1 MNRYYINMI
10 NKLQVS
16 NNIELP
22 DEIIKKIISY
32 ADDLNFYRCHTCVKK
47 ISCVEN
53 YIKCIY
59 FKFCSME
66 CLRCC

>member
-32 ADDLNFYRCHTCVKK
+32 ADDLNFYR
-47 ISCVEN
+47 
-53 YIKCIY
+53 
-59 FKFCSME
+59 
-66 CLRCC
+66 